1 MLVSLWNAYSFATF
15 PKKRRHHFIDTFI
28 IYNEIS
34 MEILKIMY
42 MHVYLDLG
50 DFGCFEC
57 YALSS
62 TIDAT

>member
-15 PKKRRHHFIDTFI
+15 PKKRHHFIDTFI

-34 MEILKIMY
+34 KDILKIMY
-42 MHVYLDLG
+42 IYVYLDLG
-50 DFGCFEC
+50 DFGCLEC

>member
-15 PKKRRHHFIDTFI
+15 PKKKGHHFIDTFI

-34 MEILKIMY
+34 MEILKTMY

-50 DFGCFEC
+50 NFGCLEC

>member
-1 MLVSLWNAYSFATF
+1 MHIYLQPS
-15 PKKRRHHFIDTFI
+15 PKKRHHFINTFI

-34 MEILKIMY
+34 KEIFKNMY
-42 MHVYLDLG
+42 IHVYLDIG
-50 DFGCFEC
+50 DFGCLGC

>member
-1 MLVSLWNAYSFATF
+1 MHIHLQPSQ
-15 PKKRRHHFIDTFI
+15 KKRHHFTNTFI

-34 MEILKIMY
+34 KEIFKNMY
-42 MHVYLDLG
+42 IHVYLDLG
-50 DFGCFEC
+50 DFGCLEC